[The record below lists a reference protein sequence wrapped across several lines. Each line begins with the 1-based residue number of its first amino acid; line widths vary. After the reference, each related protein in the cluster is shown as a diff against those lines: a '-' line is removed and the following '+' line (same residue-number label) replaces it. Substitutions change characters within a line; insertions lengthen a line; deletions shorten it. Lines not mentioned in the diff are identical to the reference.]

1 VSDEDDVLKELC
13 AVASSLYDRGYAHG
27 STGNLSIRRNDVV
40 WITPTGAS
48 LRGLTL
54 DDLACVTMSGE
65 SLRQPQPSKEV
76 PFHLAAYRARPQ
88 AQAVAHLHSL
98 HAVALS
104 CLADLNPDGAVPAL
118 TPYFFMRVAPL
129 GVVPYFPP
137 GSAELAEAIGTA
149 IRTARSL
156 LLRNHGLMTSGATL
170 AEAVDAAEELEATAR
185 LFFLLKGER
194 TRTLS
199 PGEILD
205 LKRRFPHGP

>member
-1 VSDEDDVLKELC
+1 VSEEDALNELC
-13 AVASSLYDRGYAHG
+13 AAASSLYERGYAHG

-40 WITPTGAS
+40 WITPTGAP

-88 AQAVAHLHSL
+88 AMAVVHLHTL

-104 CLADLNPDGAVPAL
+104 CLADVGPDGALPAL
-118 TPYFFMRVAPL
+118 TPYFIMRVAPL

-137 GSAELAEAIGTA
+137 GSSELAEAIGTA
-149 IRTARSL
+149 LRSARSL
-156 LLRNHGLMTSGATL
+156 LLRNHGLLTTGAML
-170 AEAVDAAEELEATAR
+170 AEALDAAEELEATAR
-185 LFFLLKGER
+185 LFLLLKGER
-194 TRTLS
+194 LRTLT
-199 PGEILD
+199 PGEIVD
-205 LKRRFPHGP
+205 LRRRFPHGP